1 MGKHFIRAGL
11 IGAAMVI
18 AGSVQAGDWTLDG
31 GMSKIA
37 FGSVK
42 NEYNGES
49 HVFTGL
55 SGGVKDGMADITID
69 LTSVDTRID
78 IRNERMGEHVFKGM
92 ATASL
97 TAEMDMTAMEGLAP
111 GDGMMVE
118 LDATLTLLGEE
129 VPVFA
134 PVFVTRVGDDK
145 VMVTSDELV
154 FLATDE
160 LGIDA
165 GIDMLQE
172 IAGLDG
178 ITRSVPI
185 TFRFM
190 FTEGDQQS

>member
-18 AGSVQAGDWTLDG
+18 AGAGHAADWTLDG
-31 GMSKIA
+31 DMSKIS

-42 NEYNGES
+42 DDYIGES

-55 SGGVKDGMADITID
+55 AGGVKDGMADITID
-69 LTSVDTRID
+69 LTSVETRID

-92 ATASL
+92 ATAGL
-97 TAEMDMTAMEGLAP
+97 TAEMDMTTMETLAP
-111 GDGMMVE
+111 GDSAMVE
-118 LDATLTLLGEE
+118 LDATLSLLGED
-129 VPVFA
+129 VAVYA
-134 PVFVTRVGDDK
+134 PVLVTRIGEDK

-154 FLATDE
+154 YVATDE

-165 GIDMLQE
+165 GIDMLQN
-172 IAGLDG
+172 IANLDN
-178 ITRSVPI
+178 IARAVPI
-185 TFRFM
+185 TFRLM